1 MANAPSDS
9 TYILVTPDSSNL
21 PESRTLT
28 ADPFISQLQVVDGGP
43 AGTIDIQP
51 TLTLKSVTE
60 LNSAGLVAYDGTFTV
75 TPRTLTSINTLDITH
90 GDGLTANPI
99 LDVIDDTSIQKVSIK
114 LNNGA
119 VVGSRSQL
127 NLINGVGTSIT
138 AVDNAGN
145 NAIDITISS
154 FNAPDVGSF
163 LLTSTILG
171 HSANLGL
178 LTSGILKIGV
188 SGQIASPSTATPN
201 IDYLVPTT
209 SLIQLGALN
218 PSVSGSL
225 IYTNASSFN
234 LLSPGV
240 STSVLTMQTGLPTWV
255 TPTASTTQLSTCVAA
270 QGRLIGATGSSWT
283 TIAPGGAGT
292 VLTMSGGN
300 TVWANPTV
308 TATTTVLCQTATNL
322 PPAGINLSAAG
333 ATLTIGTS
341 SAGNVLHLENSPP
354 TTQTLIRGVSNNAS
368 VLFDINAYSG
378 NAGSQG
384 TNIIS
389 YRSHRGTQ
397 GSPVAVASG
406 DIMSDIQT
414 FGYWTAGYTK
424 ATSIQSVAE
433 TNFTSSAAT
442 TALKIFTVNTSNAL
456 TEHWKIAGK
465 GNMFS
470 TPSTLATGDAVYS
483 QVYAGNNNTTGI
495 YQELTNTGG
504 ENYGIVT
511 ILEHQTS
518 GDGTGHI
525 LRNYTG
531 VGTAGPSFSLG
542 QSRGTLNSII
552 PNGGVSRINDVFGTI
567 LFNGTQSGQ
576 GRNVVTSVGGFI
588 NVKNIVADW
597 DDTVNRRGILSF
609 GVTNGTTSTSMVFEN
624 GALSINVA
632 SSANGTTNK
641 LNVFGSTGYNN
652 VGNTAWAITSDER
665 IKHDIK
671 DIENGLAIVEA
682 LQPRTFSY
690 TQEWVDSIENTTITS
705 KDKFYGFIAQEVE
718 KHVPEAV
725 EQTTIT
731 IGSAENIKNF
741 NIHALNVILF
751 QAVKEL
757 AAKVAELEAKISG

>member
-28 ADPFISQLQVVDGGP
+28 ADPFISQIQVVDGGP

-127 NLINGVGTSIT
+127 NLINGIGTSIT

-300 TVWANPTV
+300 TVWATPTV
-308 TATTTVLCQTATNL
+308 SATTTVLCQTATNL

-341 SAGNVLHLENSPP
+341 STGNVLHLENSPP

-397 GSPVAVASG
+397 GSPVAVANS
-406 DIMSDIQT
+406 DTLSDIQT
-414 FGYWTAGYTK
+414 FGYYTGGYNLATAIRSQAEENYTS
-424 ATSIQSVAE
+424 T
-433 TNFTSSAAT
+433 TGR
-442 TALKIFTVNTSNAL
+442 TALRIWTNNDNNVLTQHLSVTGHGAL
-456 TEHWKIAGK
+456 V
-465 GNMFS
+465 S
-470 TPSTLATGDAVYS
+470 TPSTLNGVNDSIYVQNWSGAIAVNGIKQTIRPTATSSPSLALSSSIDNSGGNSGLGGIALETFVGTSNFGPVIDFNTCSGSAASPAVLT
-483 QVYAGNNNTTGI
+483 AGTRLGTIKWSGCSSAGGPTYTTGGFLEVVSVGS
-495 YQELTNTGG
+495 YSASQTTGM
-504 ENYGIVT
+504 
-511 ILEHQTS
+511 
-518 GDGTGHI
+518 
-525 LRNYTG
+525 
-531 VGTAGPSFSLG
+531 
-542 QSRGTLNSII
+542 
-552 PNGGVSRINDVFGTI
+552 VFGTR
-567 LFNGTQSGQ
+567 TSG
-576 GRNVVTSVGGFI
+576 
-588 NVKNIVADW
+588 
-597 DDTVNRRGILSF
+597 TVNEMRWGF
-609 GVTNGTTSTSMVFEN
+609 GYLVIGSQIPPSTQQLQLTST
-624 GALSINVA
+624 
-632 SSANGTTNK
+632 
-641 LNVFGSTGYNN
+641 TGYNP
-652 VGNTAWAITSDER
+652 VSTTWTTTSDAR
-665 IKHDIK
+665 IKQNIA
-671 DIENGLAIVEA
+671 DIENGLQIVQA
-682 LQPRTFSY
+682 LQPRTFNFTDERVNCIKELGNGECSF
-690 TQEWVDSIENTTITS
+690 TS
-705 KDKFYGFIAQEVE
+705 ETKFYGFIAQEVE
-718 KHVPEAV
+718 AIVPEAV
-725 EQTTIT
+725 TDTGT
-731 IGSAENIKNF
+731 NIGSVENVKDINTHVL
-741 NIHALNVILF
+741 NIILF
-751 QAVKEL
+751 KAVKEL